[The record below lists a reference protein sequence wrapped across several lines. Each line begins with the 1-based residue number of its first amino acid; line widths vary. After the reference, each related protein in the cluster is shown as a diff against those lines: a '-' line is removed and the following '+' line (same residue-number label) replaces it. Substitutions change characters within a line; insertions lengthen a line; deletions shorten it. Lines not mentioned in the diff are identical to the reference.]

1 MKRKCIWTQMN
12 TNTWWYKSILPK
24 SACCRARQ
32 THKATFLDY
41 DETTFADLPDEKPRI
56 TGIKEKYQVDI
67 SKKYMKW
74 SRGEIPK
81 YIYLRN
87 MKQSSG
93 EVPINMKWSRG
104 EIPSTYTWEIW
115 NVQEEKY
122 QVNIYKKYET
132 IKRRNTKVYI
142 CIYI

>member
-12 TNTWWYKSILPK
+12 TNTWWNKSILPE
-24 SACCRARQ
+24 SACCIARQ

-87 MKQSSG
+87 KKQSRG
-93 EVPINMKWSRG
+93 EIPKYIYLRNKKPSRG
-104 EIPSTYTWEIW
+104 EIPS
-115 NVQEEKY
+115 KH
-122 QVNIYKKYET
+122 KKYEM
-132 IKRRNTKVYI
+132 IKRWNTKYI
-142 CIYI
+142 YLRNMKQSRGEIPSKYI